1 LIAAVVTHRNIEVRL
16 FNPFATLG
24 WRGLESVVEFARLN
38 RRMHNNGVTFMTTPN
53 EPRLVGL
60 NHIDIEVGSI
70 DEALD
75 FYSKL
80 FAFELRSRGPGMAFI
95 DLGDQ
100 FLALQET
107 QDPSPT
113 GGRHFGL
120 VVEDREAARKVI
132 TDAGYGEYFVHR
144 TGHGIGVDLHE
155 DPYIREGN
163 SELLEEGMTFSIEPG
178 IYLPGRFGV
187 RIEDIAIVTKNGS
200 ENINLS
206 PHGVEY
212 VR

>member
-1 LIAAVVTHRNIEVRL
+1 VRL
-16 FNPFATLG
+16 FNPFVIRKPRLLG
-24 WRGLESVVEFARLN
+24 FLTDFARLN

-120 VVEDREAARKVI
+120 VVEDKEAARKAI
-132 TDAGYGEYFVHR
+132 TDAG
-144 TGHGIGVDLHE
+144 IK
-155 DPYIREGN
+155 
-163 SELLEEGMTFSIEPG
+163 IEPG
-178 IYLPGRFGV
+178 PFLDFRDPWGNLVEIVGYQNIQFTKADHVLRGMGLSHLRKNDQAIRELADKGMTP
-187 RIEDIAIVTKNGS
+187 DIQ
-200 ENINLS
+200 
-206 PHGVEY
+206 VEP
-212 VR
+212 V